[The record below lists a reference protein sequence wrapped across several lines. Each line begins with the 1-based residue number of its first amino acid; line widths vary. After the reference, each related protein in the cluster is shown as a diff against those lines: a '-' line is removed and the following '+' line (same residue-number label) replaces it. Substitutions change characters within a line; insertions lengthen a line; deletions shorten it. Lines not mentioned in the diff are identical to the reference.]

1 MEREELQLM
10 LEAGMS
16 VAAIGRETGRHP
28 STVSYWVAKHGLSL
42 SESARHA
49 PRGPLSEDLLRTLV
63 AERLSTREIAVRVD
77 RSQATVRH
85 WLRRYRLQT
94 DPFRRSTEPV
104 DSGTGERQLLCA
116 THGLTEYRPDSR
128 GTMRCLRCRSAHVA
142 ARRRRVKEQLV
153 AEAGG
158 CCALCGYDRC
168 LRALQFHHVDP
179 ATKEFAIGPRG
190 VTFSIA
196 RARVE
201 AAKCVLLCGNCH
213 AEVEAG
219 VQRLP

>member
-1 MEREELQLM
+1 MEREELRRR
-10 LEAGMS
+10 LEAGES
-16 VAAIGRETGRHP
+16 LAAIGRATGRHP
-28 STVSYWVAKHGLSL
+28 STVSYWVAKHGLAL
-42 SESARHA
+42 SESSRHA
-49 PRGPLSEDLLRTLV
+49 PRGPLSEELLRMLV
-63 AERLSTREIAVRVD
+63 AEGLSTREIALRVD

-94 DPFRRSTEPV
+94 DPFRRSAELV
-104 DSGTGERQLLCA
+104 VSWTGKHQLLCA
-116 THGLTEYRPDSR
+116 THGLTEFRPDSR
-128 GTMRCLRCRSAHVA
+128 GTMRCLQCRSAHVV

-158 CCALCGYDRC
+158 CCVLCGYDRC
-168 LRALQFHHVDP
+168 LRALQFHHIDP

-190 VTFSIA
+190 VTYSIA
-196 RARVE
+196 RARAE